1 MLLRSFWLNTGG
13 AAFPGQPESL
23 FYAGG
28 NAGQYVLVVPEE
40 ELVIV
45 RLGLTDEPRVQPGI
59 GALLAGVREA
69 LGEAP

>member
-1 MLLRSFWLNTGG
+1 M
-13 AAFPGQPESL
+13 
-23 FYAGG
+23 
-28 NAGQYVLVVPEE
+28 LVVPEE